1 MRKASSRT
9 NNDTSLQDETSSA
22 TWRYAVGVN
31 AKYPIATTAALIAD
45 PSRAAM
51 LASLLDGRAFAAGEL
66 AREASVSAQSA
77 SMHLAQL
84 LEGGLVKV
92 AQEGRHRYYHI
103 ASPEVAHAIEALGAI
118 STPRRRKP
126 IGEGTAICYA
136 RTCYDHLAGE
146 FAVRLAGVFVRRG
159 ILVLRGEREYDLTP
173 SGEELLTHWQID
185 IITLRKMRRCFARR
199 CLDWTERR
207 DHLAGALGAAICQ
220 KFIEHHWIKR
230 VRNSRAV
237 RVTTVGRRHLEPLM
251 ELSSSS

>member
-1 MRKASSRT
+1 M
-9 NNDTSLQDETSSA
+9 
-22 TWRYAVGVN
+22 N

-45 PSRAAM
+45 PSRVAM

-92 AQEGRHRYYHI
+92 AQEGRHRYYRI

-118 STPRRRKP
+118 STPGRRKT
-126 IGEGTAICYA
+126 IGQGTAISYA

-146 FAVRLAGVFVRRG
+146 FAVRLTGAFLSKGM
-159 ILVLRGEREYDLTP
+159 LVLRGEREYDLTP
-173 SGEELLTHWQID
+173 SGEELLTRWQID
-185 IITLRKMRRCFARR
+185 IDMLRKMRRSFARR

-220 KFIEHHWIKR
+220 KFLEHHWIKHHP
-230 VRNSRAV
+230 NSRAV
-237 RVTTVGRRHLEPLM
+237 RVTSAGRQHLEPLLQ
-251 ELSSSS
+251 LSSPS